1 MNVVRVSCTVIALSF
16 VLAASAAAQSA
27 SLEARVTDPDR
38 AVVVGAPVI
47 LTHVQSGRQ
56 QTGLTRG
63 DGTFRFTGLT
73 PGEYRVEV
81 AATGF
86 GVFIQTITFETGDRT
101 VEAVLE
107 IAPILEEVTVEGV
120 ATVPTIG
127 RVSTPLRDQP
137 LTVNTVTSEYLEAN
151 AINDLVSALN
161 SVPNVS
167 AYNQYGVYQYY
178 TFRGFRSS
186 VQMVDGIRNEGNRV
200 NTQLANVDRIEVLKG
215 PASVLYGGDAIG
227 GTVNIVLKKPSPEP
241 AYEFATTAG
250 RWDTYRGSFGAS
262 GRLGN
267 NDSLLYRLDVGGE
280 SATNFRRDDSRKLN
294 VTPSLMWRLS
304 NGGQL
309 DARYSFDRTRVS
321 GDSGIPLVPL
331 SDGFTPDPT
340 RTAIGDPLSRAV
352 QGDGSDFIPRVP
364 RDSRYNT
371 PQDFGL
377 AIDQNLRVSYSQAF
391 GQGLAFRNTAG
402 FRHYADEYFVAE
414 FLDVTPPSQINRG
427 YLYFQHN
434 RRPFTNQ
441 AELSGR
447 ARLGIDHDFLVGWD
461 YQHHGNQTDRR
472 GAANFNTTPIDLF
485 NPVETHVLVNLNDFP
500 ITRKD
505 YRTDRTNAV
514 FVQDTLTLAPQVKV
528 VAGGRFDRVRRSSHR
543 NPVANGVETEV
554 TPDLSRSDEFTYRAG
569 VVYQPTATVDIY
581 AQNSTSFRPN
591 FNTQVDGTPL
601 DPEYG
606 TQYEVG
612 QRVRLMQERLQ
623 LSTAVFQI
631 EKRNIARSLGG
642 GVFDQIGKL
651 RSRGFEAELNGRL
664 MPAWSVNIGYGFTQ
678 ATFLDFI
685 TRRGEDRSGN
695 RPRRSPH
702 HTVSFSTSHVW
713 QNGLSVSAGGRVVSA
728 QFINDSNTVGFNEYG
743 VLDLGASYTSGRV
756 QYWLNLTNV
765 TDTQYWASSLGNR
778 QLYPGQPFNVMASLR
793 IRTN

>member
-1 MNVVRVSCTVIALSF
+1 
-16 VLAASAAAQSA
+16 
-27 SLEARVTDPDR
+27 
-38 AVVVGAPVI
+38 
-47 LTHVQSGRQ
+47 
-56 QTGLTRG
+56 
-63 DGTFRFTGLT
+63 
-73 PGEYRVEV
+73 
-81 AATGF
+81 
-86 GVFIQTITFETGDRT
+86 
-101 VEAVLE
+101 
-107 IAPILEEVTVEGV
+107 
-120 ATVPTIG
+120 
-127 RVSTPLRDQP
+127 
-137 LTVNTVTSEYLEAN
+137 
-151 AINDLVSALN
+151 
-161 SVPNVS
+161 
-167 AYNQYGVYQYY
+167 
-178 TFRGFRSS
+178 
-186 VQMVDGIRNEGNRV
+186 
-200 NTQLANVDRIEVLKG
+200 
-215 PASVLYGGDAIG
+215 
-227 GTVNIVLKKPSPEP
+227 
-241 AYEFATTAG
+241 
-250 RWDTYRGSFGAS
+250 
-262 GRLGN
+262 
-267 NDSLLYRLDVGGE
+267 
-280 SATNFRRDDSRKLN
+280 
-294 VTPSLMWRLS
+294 MWRLS
-304 NGGQL
+304 NGGQF
-309 DARYSFDRTRVS
+309 DARYRFDRTRVS

-391 GQGLAFRNTAG
+391 SQGFAFRNTVG

-414 FLDVTPPSQINRG
+414 FLDVTPPSQVNRG
-427 YLYFQHN
+427 FLYFQHN
-434 RRPFTNQ
+434 RRPLTNQ
-441 AELSGR
+441 GRTQRPGTAWHRPRLPGRMGLSAPR
-447 ARLGIDHDFLVGWD
+447 QIRLIAGEP
-461 YQHHGNQTDRR
+461 
-472 GAANFNTTPIDLF
+472 ANFNTTPMDLF
-485 NPVETHVLVNLNDFP
+485 DPVETHVLVNLDDFP

-505 YRTDRTNAV
+505 YRTDRTNAI
-514 FVQDTLTLAPQVKV
+514 FVQDTLTLVPQVKV

-543 NPVANGVETEV
+543 NPVVNGVETEV

-569 VVYQPTATVDIY
+569 VVYQPTAIIDIY

-612 QRVRLMQERLQ
+612 QRFRLMQERLQ
-623 LSTAVFQI
+623 LSAAVFQI

-664 MPAWSVNIGYGFTQ
+664 MSAWSVNLGYGFTR
-678 ATFLDFI
+678 ATFLDFV

-743 VLDLGASYTSGRV
+743 VLNLGRLLHKRPRAVLAQPHERDRHAVLGVVARQPPALSGTALQRHGKRAHPNELRSLMRWLDWHRWMTYTQPVAGG
-756 QYWLNLTNV
+756 
-765 TDTQYWASSLGNR
+765 SSAACSSS
-778 QLYPGQPFNVMASLR
+778 PGSSRAW
-793 IRTN
+793 

>member
-1 MNVVRVSCTVIALSF
+1 MNLVRVSCSVLAVSF
-16 VLAASAAAQSA
+16 MLAASAAAQSA
-27 SLEARVTDPDR
+27 SLEARVTDPAG

-47 LTHVQSGRQ
+47 LTNVESDRQ
-56 QTGLTRG
+56 QTGLTG
-63 DGTFRFTGLT
+63 NDGTLRFTDLT

-86 GVFIQTITFETGDRT
+86 AVHTQAITLGAGDRT

-107 IAPILEEVTVEGV
+107 IARILEEVTVQGV

-127 RVSTPLRDQP
+127 RVSTPVRDQP
-137 LTVNTVTSEYLEAN
+137 FTVSMVTSEHLEAN
-151 AINDLVSALN
+151 AINDLVSALKF
-161 SVPNVS
+161 VPNVN

-186 VQMVDGIRNEGNRV
+186 VQLVDGIRNEGNRV
-200 NTQLANVDRIEVLKG
+200 ATQLANVDRIEVLKG

-227 GTVNIVLKKPSPEP
+227 GTVNIVLKKPSAQPS
-241 AYEFATTAG
+241 YEFSTTVG
-250 RWDTYRGSFGAS
+250 RWDTYRGAFGAS

-267 NDSLLYRLDVGGE
+267 NDSLLYRLDAGGE
-280 SATNFRRDDSRKLN
+280 SATNFRHDDSRKLN
-294 VTPSLMWRLS
+294 ATPSLMWRLS
-304 NGGQL
+304 GGGQL
-309 DARYSFDRTRVS
+309 DVRYSFDRTRRS
-321 GDSGIPLVPL
+321 GDSGIPLMPL

-352 QGDGSDFIPRVP
+352 QGDGSDVIPKVL

-371 PQDFGL
+371 PQDFSQ
-377 AIDQNLRVSYSQAF
+377 AIDQNLRVSYSQMF
-391 GQGLAFRNTAG
+391 GQGVAFRNSVG

-414 FLDVTPPSQINRG
+414 FLDVTPPSQVNRG
-427 YLYFQHN
+427 FLYFQHN
-434 RRPFTNQ
+434 RRPVSNQ
-441 AELSGR
+441 AELSGHV
-447 ARLGIDHDFLVGWD
+447 RLGVDHDFLIGWD
-461 YQHHGNQTDRR
+461 FQNYFSQTDRR
-472 GAANFNTTPIDLF
+472 RAANLNTTPIDLF
-485 NPVETHVLVNLNDFP
+485 DPVETHVSVSLDHFP

-505 YRTDRTNAV
+505 HRTDRTNAV
-514 FVQDTLTLAPQVKV
+514 FFQDTLTLAPQVKV
-528 VAGGRFDRVRRSSHR
+528 MAGGRFDRLRRGSHR

-554 TPDLSRSDEFTYRAG
+554 DADRSRSDEFTYRAG
-569 VVYQPTATVDIY
+569 VVYQPAVRVDIY

-601 DPEYG
+601 DPEFG

-612 QRVRLMQERLQ
+612 QRLRLMQERLQ
-623 LSTAVFQI
+623 ISTAVFQI

-651 RSRGFEAELNGRL
+651 RSRGFEAELNGRVRP
-664 MPAWSVNIGYGFTQ
+664 MWSVNLGYGFTH
-678 ATFLDFI
+678 ATFVDFI

-702 HTVSFSTSHVW
+702 HTLSFATSHAW
-713 QNGLSVSAGGRVVSA
+713 QNGLSLSVGGRVVSS
-728 QFINDSNTVGFNEYG
+728 QFINDSNTVAFNEYG
-743 VLDLGASYTSGRV
+743 LLDLGASYTSGRV
-756 QYWLNLTNV
+756 QYLLNLTNV

-778 QLYPGQPFNVMASLR
+778 QLYPGQPFNVMASVR